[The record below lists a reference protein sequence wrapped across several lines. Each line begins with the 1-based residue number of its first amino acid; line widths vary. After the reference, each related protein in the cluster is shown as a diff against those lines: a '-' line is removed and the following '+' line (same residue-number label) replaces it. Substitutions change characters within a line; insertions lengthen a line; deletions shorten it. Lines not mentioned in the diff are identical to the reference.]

1 MFLKNKSVT
10 NYNREKIHRQLACN
24 VSRIKDMKK
33 CFISMFLEMPN
44 SYEHMNKVTTN
55 N

>member
-24 VSRIKDMKK
+24 VSRIKDMKI
-33 CFISMFLEMPN
+33 CFKITEILDFNVS
-44 SYEHMNKVTTN
+44 
-55 N
+55 